1 MGMELGVQRS
11 LGMGLVVGRRLLPG
25 HGQGPGADIDRT
37 GMPTFVVV
45 VVVGETPR
53 AVQGKPVRSLK
64 LRTGISK
71 YKEAS

>member
-45 VVVGETPR
+45 GETPR